1 MGEEKRGGKIKKVT
15 SNILKKHQLTD
26 LLSHQR
32 NIHQNF
38 WNTIKKGIIV
48 WRVLFKFG
56 IQKAKEILLL
66 KTPKIIPA
74 QRHSAHTTFQRENS
88 LEPDAGIHGSSLAP
102 EQSDLIAMIVAM
114 FGSSTSQR
122 CWTLS
127 CQPAEEAAG
136 ARAEPSRVTEL
147 RGLMRQGEM
156 SAEET
161 LKSGCQTDAESS
173 ECSPPNLHLK
183 MY

>member
-102 EQSDLIAMIVAM
+102 EQSDLIAMMVAM

-122 CWTLS
+122 CWTQRAASLLRRRPGPELS
-127 CQPAEEAAG
+127 RAG
-136 ARAEPSRVTEL
+136 SL
-147 RGLMRQGEM
+147 
-156 SAEET
+156 
-161 LKSGCQTDAESS
+161 SS
-173 ECSPPNLHLK
+173 EAWWDRERCLLRRH
-183 MY
+183 